1 MINRLNFKVLAIS
14 ILFFVSAFSIE
25 AQNLETK
32 LDRIIQKNYQP
43 EKPGAAA
50 LVTKDGEVI
59 YRKAFGEANLE
70 LDVSMK
76 PEMVFEIG
84 SMTKQFT
91 AVAILML
98 EEQGEIS
105 LQDDITKYIENY
117 PTHGHEITIYH
128 LLTHTSGIKSYT
140 SMKEWQDKWRKD
152 FKPKEMID
160 LFKNE
165 PMNFAPGEKFSYNNS
180 AFFMLGYIIKKVS
193 GMPYPEF
200 LEKKIFQPLGM
211 DNSYYGS
218 HRKIIKNRADGYQ
231 KKSGDFVN
239 EEFLSLTQPGAAG
252 SIMSTV
258 DDMWKW
264 QQAIKNNRLIKR
276 ETLEKAFTEYTLNN
290 GEPINYGYGWFL
302 KEINGSPTIEHGG
315 GIFGYTSN
323 GIYLPKEEVY
333 VVMLTNRDDI
343 SPQKTSTKLA
353 AEVIGK
359 PYPDK
364 EDAIEVKNS
373 FLESLTGVYEFKDGK
388 TRYITHKDGQLHSQ
402 LKGSKKIALFP
413 VSKSR
418 FHFED
423 SFSRYEF
430 TKEKE
435 GTVKVVFHNRAG
447 NTKGQKSDK
456 PLPKKK
462 KEINVKPEILKDYV
476 GVYELQPGFNIT
488 ITYNK
493 GQLISQA
500 TGQPE
505 VKIYPESKKRFF
517 LKKVD
522 AEIEFLRNNKGE
534 VSSLML
540 YQAGRELKGKKTSEG
555 NSSY

>member
-1 MINRLNFKVLAIS
+1 MIDRLNFKVLAIT
-14 ILFFVSAFSIE
+14 ILFFASGFSIE
-25 AQNLETK
+25 AQNIETR
-32 LDRIIQKNYQP
+32 LDRIIQQNYQS

-50 LVTKDGEVI
+50 LVAKDREII

-70 LDVSMK
+70 LDVAMK

-91 AVAILML
+91 AMAILML

-105 LQDDITKYIENY
+105 LQDDITKYIEDY
-117 PTHGHEITIYH
+117 PTHGHEITIHH
-128 LLTHTSGIKSYT
+128 LLIHTSGIKSYT
-140 SMKEWQDKWRKD
+140 SMKEWQGKWRKD

-160 LFKNE
+160 FFKNE

-180 AFFMLGYIIKKVS
+180 AYFMLGYIIKQVS

-200 LEKKIFQPLGM
+200 LEKNIFQPLGM
-211 DNSYYGS
+211 ANSYYGS
-218 HRKIIKNRADGYQ
+218 HRKIIKNRAAGYQ

-252 SIMSTV
+252 SIMTTV

-264 QQAIKNNRLIKR
+264 QQAINNNRLIKR

-302 KEINGSPTIEHGG
+302 KEIKGSPTIEHGG

-323 GIYLPKEEVY
+323 GIYLPEEEVY
-333 VVMLTNRDDI
+333 VVMLSNRDDF
-343 SPQKTSTKLA
+343 SPQKTSTKIA

-359 PYPDK
+359 PYPGK
-364 EDAIEVKNS
+364 EDAIEVKDS
-373 FLESLTGVYEFKDGK
+373 FLKSLTGVYEFEDGK
-388 TRYITHKDGQLHSQ
+388 TRYITYKDGRLHSQ
-402 LKGSKKIALFP
+402 LKGSAEFPLFP
-413 VSKSR
+413 VSKYR

-423 SFSRYEF
+423 SFSRYDF
-430 TKEKE
+430 TKAKD
-435 GTVKVVFHNRAG
+435 GTVNVVMHQRDG
-447 NTKGQKSDK
+447 KTKGHRSDK
-456 PLPKKK
+456 PLP
-462 KEINVKPEILKDYV
+462 EEENEVNVKPDILKDYV

-488 ITYNK
+488 ITYNE

-500 TGQPE
+500 TGQSKI
-505 VKIYPESKKRFF
+505 KIYPKSKTRFF

-522 AEIEFLRNNKGE
+522 AEIEFIRNE
-534 VSSLML
+534 QDQVQSLIL
-540 YQAGRELKGKKTSEG
+540 YQGGREMKGKRTAIDK
-555 NSSY
+555 